1 ERLTLAG
8 LEVSGVRFYG
18 LPAPAGLKAK
28 QIDPGPAW
36 NPETVVTAHVRK
48 IDKHPNADKLK
59 LVTLDYGA
67 GEPKTVVT
75 GAPNIAVGSSG
86 QKVILGLRGSRY
98 FVEEEDK
105 ATKQSRKVIKTLEPK
120 ELRGI
125 PNDAM
130 CMSNFEL
137 GISDEHEGIILLEEN
152 APVGE
157 PAADFM
163 GDAVLEIDVLP
174 NMARCLSMVGIAR
187 EVSAIF
193 GKPVRALPIDPRFI
207 DEPAEGKAKV
217 EIADPKLSA
226 RYTATIIRDVTVGPA
241 PGWMQ
246 RRLTY
251 AGMRPINNIV
261 DATNYVMLEWGQP
274 LHAFDYDVLVKRAG
288 GKSPTPTII
297 VRPAKEGEVLKTLD
311 GQDRTLTPET
321 LVIADTAGA

>member
-1 ERLTLAG
+1 MNVPLKWLADHVDLGAVELPELVERLTLAG
-8 LEVSGVRFYG
+8 LEVSGVRLLG
-18 LPAPAGLKAK
+18 LPAPPGLKAK
-28 QIDPGPAW
+28 VIDPGPEW
-36 NPETVVTAHVRK
+36 DRDKVVTAHVRD
-48 IDKHPNADKLK
+48 IAKHPNADKLK

-67 GEPKTVVT
+67 AEPKTVVT
-75 GAPNIAVGSSG
+75 GAPNIAVGTSG
-86 QKVILGLRGSRY
+86 QKVVLGLRGSRY
-98 FVEEEDK
+98 FTEEEDK
-105 ATKQSRKVIKTLEPK
+105 STRQSRKVIKTLEPK

-137 GISDEHEGIILLEEN
+137 GISDEHEGIILLEDN

-193 GKPVRALPIDPRFI
+193 GKPVRALPIDPRFT
-207 DEPAEGKAKV
+207 DEPAEGKATV
-217 EIADPKLSA
+217 EIADSKLSA

-288 GKSPTPTII
+288 GKAPTII
-297 VRPAKEGEVLKTLD
+297 VRPAKDGEVL
-311 GQDRTLTPET
+311 
-321 LVIADTAGA
+321 

>member
-1 ERLTLAG
+1 MKVPLKWLADHVDLADVPLADLVERLTLAG

-28 QIDPGPAW
+28 QIDPGPVW

-86 QKVILGLRGSRY
+86 QKVVLGLRGSRY
-98 FVEEEDK
+98 FFDEEDK
-105 ATKQSRKVIKTLEPK
+105 STKQVRKVIRTLEPK

-137 GISDEHEGIILLEEN
+137 GVSDEHEGIILLE
-152 APVGE
+152 PDVPIGV
-157 PAADFM
+157 PAVELL

-174 NMARCLSMVGIAR
+174 NMARCLSMIGVAR
-187 EVSAIF
+187 EVAAIF
-193 GKPVRALPIDPRFI
+193 GRPTKPPRETPRPAG
-207 DEPAEGKAKV
+207 EPVEGKVRV
-217 EIADPKLSA
+217 EIVDSKLCP
-226 RYTATIIRDVTVGPA
+226 RYTATLIRNVRVGPA
-241 PGWMQ
+241 PGW
-246 RRLTY
+246 
-251 AGMRPINNIV
+251 
-261 DATNYVMLEWGQP
+261 
-274 LHAFDYDVLVKRAG
+274 
-288 GKSPTPTII
+288 
-297 VRPAKEGEVLKTLD
+297 
-311 GQDRTLTPET
+311 
-321 LVIADTAGA
+321 